1 MSVTEAEQRPARPK
15 NARRISRELATQ
27 ALYAW
32 LLNPREAGDIKRDA
46 RLDETFL
53 HADAGLFDNVI
64 DGVTGDTEALHALLA
79 PVLDRGVEAL
89 SPVEHAILLIG
100 ALELSAHPETPYRV
114 IINEAVDIA
123 KVFGATDGHRFVNGV
138 LDRLAAQVRP
148 GEAVRRQSRPD

>member
-1 MSVTEAEQRPARPK
+1 
-15 NARRISRELATQ
+15 
-27 ALYAW
+27 
-32 LLNPREAGDIKRDA
+32 
-46 RLDETFL
+46 
-53 HADAGLFDNVI
+53 
-64 DGVTGDTEALHALLA
+64 
-79 PVLDRGVEAL
+79 
-89 SPVEHAILLIG
+89 VEHAILLIG

>member
-1 MSVTEAEQRPARPK
+1 VTEEERRPARPK

-32 LLNPREAGDIKRDA
+32 LLNPREARDIKRDA

-53 HADAGLFDNVI
+53 HADAGLYDRII
-64 DGVTGDTEALHALLA
+64 DGVTGDAEALRALLA
-79 PVLDRGVEAL
+79 PVLDRGVESL

-138 LDRLAAQVRP
+138 LDRLAVQVRP
-148 GEAVRRQSRPD
+148 GEAVRRQGRPD

>member
-1 MSVTEAEQRPARPK
+1 MTEEQERPARPK

-32 LLNPREAGDIKRDA
+32 LLNPRDGREIKRDA
-46 RLDETFL
+46 RLDEIFL
-53 HADAGLFDNVI
+53 HADAGLYDSLI
-64 DGVTGDTEALHALLA
+64 DGVTGDAEALRALLA

-138 LDRLAAQVRP
+138 LDRLAARVRP
-148 GEAVRRQSRPD
+148 GEAVRRQGRPD

>member
-1 MSVTEAEQRPARPK
+1 MTEDQERPARPK

-32 LLNPREAGDIKRDA
+32 LLNPRDGREIKRDA

-53 HADAGLFDNVI
+53 HADAGLYDSLI
-64 DGVTGDTEALHALLA
+64 DGVTGDAEALRALLA

-138 LDRLAAQVRP
+138 LDRLAARVRP
-148 GEAVRRQSRPD
+148 GEAVRRQGRPD

>member
-1 MSVTEAEQRPARPK
+1 VTEEQERPARPK

-32 LLNPREAGDIKRDA
+32 LLNPRDGREIKRDA

-53 HADAGLFDNVI
+53 HADAGLYDSLI
-64 DGVTGDTEALHALLA
+64 DGVTGDAEALRALLA

-138 LDRLAAQVRP
+138 LDRLAARVRP
-148 GEAVRRQSRPD
+148 GEAVRRQGRPD

>member
-1 MSVTEAEQRPARPK
+1 VTEEEQRPARPK
-15 NARRISRELATQ
+15 NARRLSRELATQ
-27 ALYAW
+27 ALYSW
-32 LLNPREAGDIKRDA
+32 LLNPREARDIKRDA
-46 RLDETFL
+46 RLDEAFL
-53 HADAGLFDNVI
+53 RADAGLYDSLI
-64 DGVTGDTEALHALLA
+64 DGVTGDVEALRTLLA

-148 GEAVRRQSRPD
+148 GEAVRRQSRSE

>member
-1 MSVTEAEQRPARPK
+1 MTEEEQRPARPK
-15 NARRISRELATQ
+15 NARRLSRELATQ
-27 ALYAW
+27 ALYSW
-32 LLNPREAGDIKRDA
+32 LLNPREARDIKRDA
-46 RLDETFL
+46 RLDEAFL
-53 HADAGLFDNVI
+53 RADAGLYDSLI
-64 DGVTGDTEALHALLA
+64 DGVTGDVEALRTLLA

-148 GEAVRRQSRPD
+148 GEAVRRQSRSE